1 MKKVFLTITL
11 IAGIVAGTM
20 TLSAFTKSEPKNYS
34 NTIVATDAEVT
45 DNCSF
50 EVTNVSPSINGTTVT
65 ITVTVRPT
73 FSPSKG
79 ARYVVV
85 VKPKGSLKN
94 ILDSQSKSVEF
105 ESKSSGG
112 WYSSS
117 GTVEFYC
124 SVNDNSYNQ
133 CNSNDFYVS
142 SCFEK

>member
-1 MKKVFLTITL
+1 MKKIVLTMTL
-11 IAGIVAGTM
+11 IAGVVAGAM
-20 TLSAFTKSEPKNYS
+20 TLSAFTKSEPKNDS

-50 EVTNVSPSINGTTVT
+50 EVTNVSPSISGTTVT
-65 ITVTVRPT
+65 ITVSIEPT
-73 FSPSKG
+73 FTPSENS
-79 ARYVVV
+79 YYEVV

-94 ILDSQSKSVEF
+94 ILDSQSKSVTF
-105 ESKSSGG
+105 QYNTKR
-112 WYSSS
+112 WTNRTK
-117 GTVEFYC
+117 TVQFYC